1 MLGPIKKAKK
11 KVEVFFALMNYPHGV
26 DEKYDEECD
35 SAFHKFLDGL
45 YYFLVCSFVLFGS
58 VSMYFF
64 ITYELLGDK

>member
-11 KVEVFFALMNYPHGV
+11 KVDAFFTLLNYPYGV
-26 DEKYDEECD
+26 DEEYDRECE
-35 SAFHKFLDGL
+35 SSFHKFLDGL

-58 VSMYFF
+58 VSIYFL